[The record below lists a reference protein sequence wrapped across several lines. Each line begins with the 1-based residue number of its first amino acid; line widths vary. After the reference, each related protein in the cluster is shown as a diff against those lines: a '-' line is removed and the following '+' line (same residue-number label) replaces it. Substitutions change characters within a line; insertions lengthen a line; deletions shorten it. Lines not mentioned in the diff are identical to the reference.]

1 MKETNEANGFQ
12 GKYDLWVTG
21 TVSPRTRRE
30 LTALGI
36 EATENVDEKIGILD

>member
-1 MKETNEANGFQ
+1 MFRFTTTSAKY
-12 GKYDLWVTG
+12 KYDLWVTG

-36 EATENVDEKIGILD
+36 DATENVDEKIGILD

>member
-1 MKETNEANGFQ
+1 MKQTYEANGFQ

-21 TVSPRTRRE
+21 TVSTRARRE

-36 EATENVDEKIGILD
+36 EATENVDERIGFLD